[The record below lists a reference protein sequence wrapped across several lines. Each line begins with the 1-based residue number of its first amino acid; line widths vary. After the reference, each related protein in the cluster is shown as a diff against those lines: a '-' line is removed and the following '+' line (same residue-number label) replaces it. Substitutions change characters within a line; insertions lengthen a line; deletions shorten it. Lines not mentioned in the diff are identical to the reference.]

1 MRASISR
8 RNRILLSITAC
19 ALMISASLFGASPA
33 HAVRN
38 QAEIREFFM
47 ILSDGN
53 VSHTITVI
61 DYSKTLTQDAC
72 DASPMVQQWSQTRF
86 TDDSYLKQCEIT
98 TDFKRATNP
107 YVGVDQDGK
116 VTFAAAPLELK
127 DLSLGLPE
135 DISVIERRVDF
146 TGGYLA
152 ITKGTKG
159 AELVESDPTSD
170 SVRWINDL
178 GSVVGAEGYIQGS
191 SSYSHPIE
199 RKDFNELTAV
209 PLPTEMTDFPH
220 SRTIAAP
227 TSYTPSPSASSYT
240 PSPSASSYTPSST
253 ASSPSPFSL
262 GWLINRVINPV
273 IGVGL
278 GGFFVWCMW
287 WILKKGLERNKTQAR
302 ILVPSDYQAQSSAP
316 PTPTPTVQ
324 EPHNPFDSEWR
335 NPSA

>member
-53 VSHTITVI
+53 VSHSITVI

-86 TDDSYLKQCEIT
+86 TDDSYLNQCEIT

-135 DISVIERRVDF
+135 DISLVRRRVDF
-146 TGGYLA
+146 TGGYLT
-152 ITKGTKG
+152 ITKATKG
-159 AELVESDPTSD
+159 SELVESNPIKD

-178 GSVVGAEGYIQGS
+178 DSVVGAEGFIQGS

-209 PLPTEMTDFPH
+209 PVPTEMTDFPH
-220 SRTIAAP
+220 TRTIAAP
-227 TSYTPSPSASSYT
+227 TQYTPSST
-240 PSPSASSYTPSST
+240 ASSYTPSST

-262 GWLINRVINPV
+262 EWLINRVINPV

-287 WILKKGLERNKTQAR
+287 CILKKGLERNKTQAGT
-302 ILVPSDYQAQSSAP
+302 LASSDYQAQSSAP
-316 PTPTPTVQ
+316 PAPPPTVQ

-335 NPSA
+335 SPSA

>member
-53 VSHTITVI
+53 VSHSITVI

-72 DASPMVQQWSQTRF
+72 DASPMVQQWSKTRF
-86 TDDSYLKQCEIT
+86 TDYSDSYYCEIT
-98 TDFKRATNP
+98 TDFTRATNP

-135 DISVIERRVDF
+135 DISVIARRVDF

-199 RKDFNELTAV
+199 RKDFNKLTAV
-209 PLPTEMTDFPH
+209 PVPTEMTDFPH

-227 TSYTPSPSASSYT
+227 TSYTPSPT
-240 PSPSASSYTPSST
+240 ASSYTPSST

-287 WILKKGLERNKTQAR
+287 WILKKGLERNKTQAG

>member
-1 MRASISR
+1 MRTSISR
-8 RNRILLSITAC
+8 RNRILLSIAVC
-19 ALMISASLFGASPA
+19 AFMISSSLFGATPT

-38 QAEIREFFM
+38 QAEIREFFQ

-53 VSHTITVI
+53 VSHSITVI

-72 DASPMVQQWSQTRF
+72 DASPLVQQWSKTRF
-86 TDDSYLKQCEIT
+86 TDGSYSNDCDIT
-98 TDFKRATNP
+98 TEFKRATNP

-116 VTFAAAPLELK
+116 VTFATAPLELK
-127 DLSLGLPE
+127 DLGLGLPQ
-135 DISVIERRVDF
+135 DISVIARRVDF
-146 TGGYLA
+146 TGGYLT

-159 AELVESDPTSD
+159 SELVESDPTSD

-178 GSVVGAEGYIQGS
+178 DSVVGAEGYIQGS

-209 PLPTEMTDFPH
+209 PVPTEMTDFPH

-227 TSYTPSPSASSYT
+227 TPYTPSPSASS
-240 PSPSASSYTPSST
+240 PAPWH
-253 ASSPSPFSL
+253 FSL
-262 GWLINRVINPV
+262 GWLITRVIFP
-273 IGVGL
+273 IFSL
-278 GGFFVWCMW
+278 GMSALFIMYMLKNM
-287 WILKKGLERNKTQAR
+287 LKKEPNRNKTQAGV
-302 ILVPSDYQAQSSAP
+302 LVPSDFQAQSSAP

-335 NPSA
+335 SPSA

>member
-209 PLPTEMTDFPH
+209 PVPTEMTDFPH

-240 PSPSASSYTPSST
+240 PSST
-253 ASSPSPFSL
+253 ASSPTPGHFSL
-262 GWLINRVINPV
+262 GLLIYLVIVPV
-273 IGVGL
+273 IGVGMTIL
-278 GGFFVWCMW
+278 FVRYM
-287 WILKKGLERNKTQAR
+287 LKKDPNRNKTQAGT
-302 ILVPSDYQAQSSAP
+302 LASSDYQAQSSTP
-316 PTPTPTVQ
+316 PAPTPTVQ

-335 NPSA
+335 SPSA

>member
-8 RNRILLSITAC
+8 RSHVLLSIAAC
-19 ALMISASLFGASPA
+19 ALMISASLFGVSPA

-53 VSHTITVI
+53 VSHSVTVI

-86 TDDSYLKQCEIT
+86 KDDSYSNDCDIT
-98 TDFKRATNP
+98 THFKRATNP

-135 DISVIERRVDF
+135 DISVIARRVDF

-159 AELVESDPTSD
+159 AELNESDPTSD
-170 SVRWINDL
+170 SVAWINDL

-209 PLPTEMTDFPH
+209 PVPTEMTDFPH

-227 TSYTPSPSASSYT
+227 TSYTPSPSASS
-240 PSPSASSYTPSST
+240 PAPWH
-253 ASSPSPFSL
+253 FSL
-262 GWLINRVINPV
+262 RWLISRVIFP
-273 IGVGL
+273 IFIL
-278 GGFFVWCMW
+278 GTSALFIMYM
-287 WILKKGLERNKTQAR
+287 LKKEPNRNKTQAG
-302 ILVPSDYQAQSSAP
+302 ILVPSDYQAQSSTP
-316 PTPTPTVQ
+316 TTPTPAVQ
-324 EPHNPFDSEWR
+324 EPHNPFDSQWR

>member
-72 DASPMVQQWSQTRF
+72 ETSPMVQQWSQTRF
-86 TDDSYLKQCEIT
+86 TDDSYLNQCEIT

-127 DLSLGLPE
+127 DLALGLPE
-135 DISVIERRVDF
+135 DISVIARRVDF
-146 TGGYLA
+146 TGPYLT
-152 ITKGTKG
+152 ITKGDRK
-159 AELVESDPTSD
+159 
-170 SVRWINDL
+170 
-178 GSVVGAEGYIQGS
+178 SVV
-191 SSYSHPIE
+191 
-199 RKDFNELTAV
+199 
-209 PLPTEMTDFPH
+209 
-220 SRTIAAP
+220 
-227 TSYTPSPSASSYT
+227 
-240 PSPSASSYTPSST
+240 
-253 ASSPSPFSL
+253 
-262 GWLINRVINPV
+262 
-273 IGVGL
+273 
-278 GGFFVWCMW
+278 
-287 WILKKGLERNKTQAR
+287 
-302 ILVPSDYQAQSSAP
+302 
-316 PTPTPTVQ
+316 
-324 EPHNPFDSEWR
+324 
-335 NPSA
+335 

>member
-1 MRASISR
+1 MRTSISR
-8 RNRILLSITAC
+8 RNRILLTIAAC
-19 ALMISASLFGASPA
+19 VLMISASLFGATPT

-38 QAEIREFFM
+38 QAEIREFFH

-86 TDDSYLKQCEIT
+86 TDGSYSNDCEIT
-98 TDFKRATNP
+98 TNFKRATNP
-107 YVGVDQDGK
+107 YVGVAQDGT

-135 DISVIERRVDF
+135 DISVIARRVDF
-146 TGGYLA
+146 TGGYLT
-152 ITKGTKG
+152 ITKATKG
-159 AELVESDPTSD
+159 SELVESDPTSD

-178 GSVVGAEGYIQGS
+178 DSVVGAEGFIQG

-209 PLPTEMTDFPH
+209 PVPTEMTDFPH

-227 TSYTPSPSASSYT
+227 TPYTPSPA
-240 PSPSASSYTPSST
+240 
-253 ASSPSPFSL
+253 ASSPTPWHFSL
-262 GWLINRVINPV
+262 GWLISRVIIP
-273 IGVGL
+273 IIGL
-278 GGFFVWCMW
+278 GMLILFVMYM
-287 WILKKGLERNKTQAR
+287 LKKDPDRNKTQAGT
-302 ILVPSDYQAQSSAP
+302 LASSDYPAQSSTP

>member
-53 VSHTITVI
+53 VSHSITVI

-86 TDDSYLKQCEIT
+86 TDDSYLNQCEIT

-116 VTFAAAPLELK
+116 VTFAAAPVELK
-127 DLSLGLPE
+127 DLALGLPE
-135 DISVIERRVDF
+135 DISVIKRRVDF

-159 AELVESDPTSD
+159 SELVESNPTSD

-178 GSVVGAEGYIQGS
+178 GSIVGAEGYIQGS

-209 PLPTEMTDFPH
+209 PVPTE
-220 SRTIAAP
+220 
-227 TSYTPSPSASSYT
+227 
-240 PSPSASSYTPSST
+240 
-253 ASSPSPFSL
+253 
-262 GWLINRVINPV
+262 
-273 IGVGL
+273 
-278 GGFFVWCMW
+278 
-287 WILKKGLERNKTQAR
+287 
-302 ILVPSDYQAQSSAP
+302 
-316 PTPTPTVQ
+316 
-324 EPHNPFDSEWR
+324 
-335 NPSA
+335 

>member
-1 MRASISR
+1 MRTSTSR
-8 RNRILLSITAC
+8 RNRILLSIAAC
-19 ALMISASLFGASPA
+19 VLMISCSLFGATPT

-38 QAEIREFFM
+38 QAEIREFFI

-86 TDDSYLKQCEIT
+86 TDDSYLNQCEIT

-135 DISVIERRVDF
+135 DISVIARRVDF
-146 TGGYLA
+146 TGPYLT

-159 AELVESDPTSD
+159 SELVESNPTSD

-178 GSVVGAEGYIQGS
+178 DSVVGAEGFIQGS

-209 PLPTEMTDFPH
+209 PVPTEMTDFPH
-220 SRTIAAP
+220 TRTIAAP
-227 TSYTPSPSASSYT
+227 TQYTPSST
-240 PSPSASSYTPSST
+240 ASSYTPSST

-278 GGFFVWCMW
+278 GGVFVWCMW
-287 WILKKGLERNKTQAR
+287 WILKKGLERNKTQAG
-302 ILVPSDYQAQSSAP
+302 ILVPSDYQAQSSTP
-316 PTPTPTVQ
+316 TTPTPAVQ

-335 NPSA
+335 NPSD

>member
-8 RNRILLSITAC
+8 RNRILLSIAAC
-19 ALMISASLFGASPA
+19 VLMISTSLFGATPT

-38 QAEIREFFM
+38 QAEIREFFI

-53 VSHTITVI
+53 VSHSITVI

-72 DASPMVQQWSQTRF
+72 DASPMVQQWSKTRF
-86 TDDSYLKQCEIT
+86 TDGSYSNDCDIT

-135 DISVIERRVDF
+135 DISVIARRVDF
-146 TGGYLA
+146 TGPYLT

-159 AELVESDPTSD
+159 SELVESDPTSD

-178 GSVVGAEGYIQGS
+178 GSIVGAEGYIQGS

-209 PLPTEMTDFPH
+209 PVPTEMTDFPH

-227 TSYTPSPSASSYT
+227 TSYTPSP
-240 PSPSASSYTPSST
+240 T
-253 ASSPSPFSL
+253 ASSPAPWHFSL
-262 GWLINRVINPV
+262 GWLINRVIFP
-273 IGVGL
+273 IIGL
-278 GGFFVWCMW
+278 GMLILFVMYM
-287 WILKKGLERNKTQAR
+287 LKKDPDRNKTQAG

-335 NPSA
+335 SPSA

>member
-47 ILSDGN
+47 ILADGN
-53 VSHTITVI
+53 VSHSITVI

-86 TDDSYLKQCEIT
+86 TDDSYLNQCEIT

-127 DLSLGLPE
+127 ELSLGLPE
-135 DISVIERRVDF
+135 DISVIARRVDF
-146 TGGYLA
+146 TGPYLT

-159 AELVESDPTSD
+159 SELVESNPTSD

-191 SSYSHPIE
+191 SYSHPIE

-209 PLPTEMTDFPH
+209 PVPTEMTDFPH

-227 TSYTPSPSASSYT
+227 TSYTPSPSASS
-240 PSPSASSYTPSST
+240 PPPWH
-253 ASSPSPFSL
+253 FSL
-262 GWLINRVINPV
+262 GWLITRVIFP
-273 IGVGL
+273 IFSL
-278 GGFFVWCMW
+278 GTSALFIMYMLKNM
-287 WILKKGLERNKTQAR
+287 LKKETNRNKTQAG

-324 EPHNPFDSEWR
+324 EPHNPFDSQWR
-335 NPSA
+335 NPSD

>member
-1 MRASISR
+1 
-8 RNRILLSITAC
+8 
-19 ALMISASLFGASPA
+19 
-33 HAVRN
+33 
-38 QAEIREFFM
+38 
-47 ILSDGN
+47 
-53 VSHTITVI
+53 
-61 DYSKTLTQDAC
+61 
-72 DASPMVQQWSQTRF
+72 MVQQWSQTRF
-86 TDDSYLKQCEIT
+86 TDDSYLNQCEIT

-135 DISVIERRVDF
+135 DISVIARRVDF
-146 TGGYLA
+146 TGGYLT
-152 ITKGTKG
+152 ITKATKG
-159 AELVESDPTSD
+159 SELVESNPIKD
-170 SVRWINDL
+170 SVRWINDFD
-178 GSVVGAEGYIQGS
+178 SVVGAEGYIQGS

-209 PLPTEMTDFPH
+209 PVPTEMTDFPH

-227 TSYTPSPSASSYT
+227 TPYTPSST
-240 PSPSASSYTPSST
+240 ASSYTPSST

-262 GWLINRVINPV
+262 EWLINRVINPV

-287 WILKKGLERNKTQAR
+287 WILKKGLERNKTQAGT
-302 ILVPSDYQAQSSAP
+302 LASSDYQAQSSTP

-335 NPSA
+335 SPSA

>member
-1 MRASISR
+1 MRTSISR
-8 RNRILLSITAC
+8 RNRILLSIAAC
-19 ALMISASLFGASPA
+19 VLMISSSFFGATPS

-38 QAEIREFFM
+38 QAETREFFQ

-72 DASPMVQQWSQTRF
+72 DASPMVQQWSKTRF
-86 TDDSYLKQCEIT
+86 TDGSYSNDCDIT
-98 TDFKRATNP
+98 TEFKRATNP
-107 YVGVDQDGK
+107 YAGVDQDGK

-127 DLSLGLPE
+127 DLGLGLPQ
-135 DISVIERRVDF
+135 DISVIARRVDF
-146 TGGYLA
+146 TGGYLT

-159 AELVESDPTSD
+159 SELVESDPTSD

-178 GSVVGAEGYIQGS
+178 DSVVGAEGYIQGS

-209 PLPTEMTDFPH
+209 PVPTEMTDFPH

-227 TSYTPSPSASSYT
+227 TPYTPSP
-240 PSPSASSYTPSST
+240 T
-253 ASSPSPFSL
+253 ASSPAPWHFSL
-262 GWLINRVINPV
+262 GWLITRVIFP
-273 IGVGL
+273 IFSL
-278 GGFFVWCMW
+278 GMSALFIMYMLKNM
-287 WILKKGLERNKTQAR
+287 LKKESNRNKTQAGV
-302 ILVPSDYQAQSSAP
+302 LVPSDFQAQSSAP

-335 NPSA
+335 SPSA

>member
-1 MRASISR
+1 MRTSISR
-8 RNRILLSITAC
+8 RNRILLSIAAC
-19 ALMISASLFGASPA
+19 VLMISSSFFGATPA

-38 QAEIREFFM
+38 QAETREFFQ

-53 VSHTITVI
+53 VSHSITVI

-72 DASPMVQQWSQTRF
+72 DASPLVQQWSKTRF
-86 TDDSYLKQCEIT
+86 TDGSYSNDCDIT
-98 TDFKRATNP
+98 TEFKRATNP

-127 DLSLGLPE
+127 DLSLGLPD
-135 DISVIERRVDF
+135 DISVIARRVDF
-146 TGGYLA
+146 TGPYLT

-159 AELVESDPTSD
+159 SELVESDPTSD

-178 GSVVGAEGYIQGS
+178 NSIVGAEGYIQGS

-209 PLPTEMTDFPH
+209 PVPTEMTDFPH

-227 TSYTPSPSASSYT
+227 TPYTPSPA
-240 PSPSASSYTPSST
+240 
-253 ASSPSPFSL
+253 ASSPAPWHFSL
-262 GWLINRVINPV
+262 GWLITRVIFP
-273 IGVGL
+273 IFSL
-278 GGFFVWCMW
+278 GMSALFIMYMLKNM
-287 WILKKGLERNKTQAR
+287 LKKEPNRNKTQAGV
-302 ILVPSDYQAQSSAP
+302 LVPSDFQAQSSAP

-335 NPSA
+335 SPSA

>member
-8 RNRILLSITAC
+8 RNRILLSITAY
-19 ALMISASLFGASPA
+19 ALMISSSLFGATPA

-38 QAEIREFFM
+38 QAEIRELFQ

-53 VSHTITVI
+53 VSHSITVI

-86 TDDSYLKQCEIT
+86 TDDSYLSQCEIT

-116 VTFAAAPLELK
+116 VTFAAAPVELK
-127 DLSLGLPE
+127 DLALGLPE
-135 DISVIERRVDF
+135 DISVIARRVDF
-146 TGGYLA
+146 TGPYLT

-159 AELVESDPTSD
+159 SELVESNPTSD

-178 GSVVGAEGYIQGS
+178 GSIVGAEGYIQG

-209 PLPTEMTDFPH
+209 PVPTEMTDFPH

-227 TSYTPSPSASSYT
+227 TSYTPSP
-240 PSPSASSYTPSST
+240 T
-253 ASSPSPFSL
+253 ASSPAPWHFSL
-262 GWLINRVINPV
+262 GWLINRVIFP
-273 IGVGL
+273 IFSL
-278 GGFFVWCMW
+278 GTTALFIMYMLKNM
-287 WILKKGLERNKTQAR
+287 LKKEPNRNKTQAG
-302 ILVPSDYQAQSSAP
+302 ILVPSDYQAQSS
-316 PTPTPTVQ
+316 TPTTPPPTVQ
-324 EPHNPFDSEWR
+324 EPHNPFDSQWR
-335 NPSA
+335 NPSD

>member
-8 RNRILLSITAC
+8 RNRVLLSIAAC

-38 QAEIREFFM
+38 QAAIRELFM

-53 VSHTITVI
+53 VSHSITVI
-61 DYSKTLTQDAC
+61 DYSKTLTQNAC

-86 TDDSYLKQCEIT
+86 TDYSDSYYCEIT

-116 VTFAAAPLELK
+116 VTFAAAPMELK

-135 DISVIERRVDF
+135 DISVIARRVDF

-159 AELVESDPTSD
+159 AKLDESNPTSD
-170 SVRWINDL
+170 SVSWIDDL

-209 PLPTEMTDFPH
+209 PVPTEMTDFPH

-227 TSYTPSPSASSYT
+227 TP
-240 PSPSASSYTPSST
+240 YTPSST
-253 ASSPSPFSL
+253 ASSPTPGHFSL
-262 GWLINRVINPV
+262 GLLIYLVIVPV
-273 IGVGL
+273 IGVGMTIL
-278 GGFFVWCMW
+278 FVRYM
-287 WILKKGLERNKTQAR
+287 LKKDPNRNKTQAGT
-302 ILVPSDYQAQSSAP
+302 LASSDYQAQSSTP
-316 PTPTPTVQ
+316 PAPTPTVQ

-335 NPSA
+335 SPSA

>member
-8 RNRILLSITAC
+8 RSRVVLSIAAC

-53 VSHTITVI
+53 VSHSITVI

-86 TDDSYLKQCEIT
+86 KDDSYSNDCEIT

-135 DISVIERRVDF
+135 DISVIARRVDF

-159 AELVESDPTSD
+159 AELDESNPTTD

-178 GSVVGAEGYIQGS
+178 GSIVGAEGYIQGS

-209 PLPTEMTDFPH
+209 PVPTEMTDFPH

-227 TSYTPSPSASSYT
+227 TSYTPSPSASS
-240 PSPSASSYTPSST
+240 PAPWH
-253 ASSPSPFSL
+253 FSL
-262 GWLINRVINPV
+262 GWLITRVIFP
-273 IGVGL
+273 IFSL
-278 GGFFVWCMW
+278 GTSALFIMYMLKNM
-287 WILKKGLERNKTQAR
+287 LKKEPNRNKTQAG

-324 EPHNPFDSEWR
+324 EPHNPFDSQWR
-335 NPSA
+335 NPSD

>member
-1 MRASISR
+1 MRTSTSR
-8 RNRILLSITAC
+8 RNRILLSIAAC
-19 ALMISASLFGASPA
+19 VLMISCSLFGATPT

-38 QAEIREFFM
+38 QAEIREFFI

-53 VSHTITVI
+53 VSHTITVV

-86 TDDSYLKQCEIT
+86 TDYSDSYYCKIT

-116 VTFAAAPLELK
+116 VTFATAPLELK

-135 DISVIERRVDF
+135 DISVIARRVDF

-159 AELVESDPTSD
+159 SELVESNPTSD

-178 GSVVGAEGYIQGS
+178 GSIVGAEGYIQGS

-209 PLPTEMTDFPH
+209 PVPTEMTDFPH

-227 TSYTPSPSASSYT
+227 TP
-240 PSPSASSYTPSST
+240 YTPSST
-253 ASSPSPFSL
+253 ASSPTPGHFSL
-262 GWLINRVINPV
+262 GLLIYLVIVPV
-273 IGVGL
+273 IGVGMTIL
-278 GGFFVWCMW
+278 FVRYM
-287 WILKKGLERNKTQAR
+287 LKKDPNRNKTQAGT
-302 ILVPSDYQAQSSAP
+302 LVPSDYQAQSSAP

-335 NPSA
+335 SPSA

>member
-86 TDDSYLKQCEIT
+86 KDDSYSNDCEIT

-135 DISVIERRVDF
+135 DISVIARRVDF

-159 AELVESDPTSD
+159 AKLDESNPMSD
-170 SVRWINDL
+170 WASWINDL

-209 PLPTEMTDFPH
+209 PVPTEMTDFPH

-227 TSYTPSPSASSYT
+227 TSYTPSPT
-240 PSPSASSYTPSST
+240 ASSYTPSST

-278 GGFFVWCMW
+278 GGFFAWCMW
-287 WILKKGLERNKTQAR
+287 WILKKGLERNKTQAG